1 MNFFF
6 FFPDS
11 TSRTAQ
17 NRVPARTSTTHDMI
31 SLKAKC
37 RLQKPKNP
45 KTHQWVMGT
54 GVKIIQGREH
64 E

>member
-1 MNFFF
+1 MNFF

-17 NRVPARTSTTHDMI
+17 NRVPARTSSSHDMI